1 MIFLVVTLRF
11 GPSAKSLFIPE
22 APIQLLRP
30 ATSLSSPFL
39 FLYRY
44 EICLLQSLFHQYR
57 TCCSRL
63 HQTVIRGRNFAFPSV
78 QQVPFQFL
86 PGSVLGC
93 TSTLVFSTTVAI
105 ERHPQL
111 LVLTSPAHSAS
122 NLPHS
127 SPATTASNL
136 HPASS
141 LYTRFCIEF
150 VSSCSLAT
158 YWGQNISV
166 FCIMDANDAS
176 SPGSLSSPPHSPE
189 GTPTSTVQVSSAGVG
204 VGPANVS
211 TPTHAN
217 ATSPT
222 PRGLTVSGQP
232 RKKPGPKPKAKDPST
247 AEPEKKTRKPRKPAE
262 PKDPS
267 TAPVRKRRAKA
278 SMEAQAAQPV
288 HVVDEKPII
297 QDSPTP
303 QPKSAEP
310 VLAPPQ
316 PDHSPAIPQAPRVLN
331 NQEPSLYSNPNLSHM
346 NVVPS
351 TPGRPAQ
358 DSDMILFVA
367 ASWRTNR
374 KFRQARHSLSLHR

>member
-158 YWGQNISV
+158 YWGAKYFGFLHYGCKRCILAWEFEFAPALARRYAHIHSSSV
-166 FCIMDANDAS
+166 QCWCWCWTC
-176 SPGSLSSPPHSPE
+176 E
-189 GTPTSTVQVSSAGVG
+189 
-204 VGPANVS
+204 
-211 TPTHAN
+211 
-217 ATSPT
+217 
-222 PRGLTVSGQP
+222 R
-232 RKKPGPKPKAKDPST
+232 
-247 AEPEKKTRKPRKPAE
+247 
-262 PKDPS
+262 
-267 TAPVRKRRAKA
+267 
-278 SMEAQAAQPV
+278 
-288 HVVDEKPII
+288 
-297 QDSPTP
+297 
-303 QPKSAEP
+303 
-310 VLAPPQ
+310 
-316 PDHSPAIPQAPRVLN
+316 
-331 NQEPSLYSNPNLSHM
+331 
-346 NVVPS
+346 
-351 TPGRPAQ
+351 
-358 DSDMILFVA
+358 
-367 ASWRTNR
+367 
-374 KFRQARHSLSLHR
+374 